1 MALYKS
7 INCSSARTFLL
18 NFIPFI
24 RLDSGAQKYNN
35 SLLCAINLHDMDWQE
50 VLVIVL
56 MLLTVVYLVKKFRKS
71 KDNCEENSQCS

>member
-7 INCSSARTFLL
+7 INWSSARPFLL

-56 MLLTVVYLVKKFRKS
+56 MVLAILYLVKKYRKP
-71 KDNCEENSQCS
+71 KDKYGGNCQCN

>member
-7 INCSSARTFLL
+7 INCSLVRPFLL

-35 SLLCAINLHDMDWQE
+35 SLLCAINLDDMDWQKI
-50 VLVIVL
+50 LVIVL
-56 MLLTVVYLVKKFRKS
+56 MALAIVYLVKKFRKP
-71 KDNCEENSQCS
+71 KDNCGRNCQCS